1 MSVLA
6 RKGAAFL
13 DLLLLVGIVWQV
25 IAAEKQ
31 ERLQAAFL
39 REFELSREHPHQSAP
54 ASSAHE

>member
-1 MSVLA
+1 MSWMWCYLSFNA
-6 RKGAAFL
+6 G
-13 DLLLLVGIVWQV
+13 LLIGIVWQV

-39 REFELSREHPHQSAP
+39 REFESSRAPTPESAP

>member
-1 MSVLA
+1 MTWLWCYLSFNA
-6 RKGAAFL
+6 G
-13 DLLLLVGIVWQV
+13 LLVGIVWQV